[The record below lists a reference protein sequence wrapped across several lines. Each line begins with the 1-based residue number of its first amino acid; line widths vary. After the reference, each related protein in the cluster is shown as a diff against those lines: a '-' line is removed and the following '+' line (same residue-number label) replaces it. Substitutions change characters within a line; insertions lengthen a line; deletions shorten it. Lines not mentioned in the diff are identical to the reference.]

1 MKNLNIMKKLNQY
14 IQEKYLIDT
23 DTKITCTKKEI
34 DNIVNNA
41 LGPWLFE
48 KDEYKGTKNNR
59 FEFLKEFDN
68 NIMDLIDY
76 FQGSAEELA
85 DKLKMDVNEFARNVI
100 DNNEELY
107 KQCKIYYRDI
117 YDEIAF

>member
-1 MKNLNIMKKLNQY
+1 MKKLNNY
-14 IQEKYLIDT
+14 IAERLKLSSKT
-23 DTKITCTKKEI
+23 SLKILNKKEI
-34 DNIVNNA
+34 NDLVNDV
-41 LGPWLFE
+41 LGPWLFD
-48 KDEYKGTKNNR
+48 KDEYKGIKNNR
-59 FEFLKEFDN
+59 FEFLKYFDN

-85 DKLKMDVNEFARNVI
+85 DKLKMNVNEFSQTII

-107 KQCKIYYRDI
+107 KQCKIFYQNI

>member
-1 MKNLNIMKKLNQY
+1 MKNLNIMKNLNQY

>member
-1 MKNLNIMKKLNQY
+1 MKNLNIMKNLNQY

-117 YDEIAF
+117 YDEIVF